1 MAALALALLVLYAS
15 VAFGARA
22 IVQFRRTGSTGFRG
36 ISGRP
41 GSPGW
46 LGGVLFAAAIGLILA
61 APLLHLA
68 GAIKPFAPFE
78 EPAVQALGVA
88 LYCFGLAGTLVAQR
102 AMGSSWRVGVDTSE
116 RTDLVTAG
124 PFALVRNPIVA
135 AMIPAVLGLALL
147 VPNIA
152 ALLGFLSLVAAVELQ
167 VRFVEE
173 PYLLRSH
180 GEGYAR
186 YAARVGRF
194 LPGVG
199 CLKIVRVRQ
208 DA

>member
-15 VAFGARA
+15 LAFGARA
-22 IVQFRRTGSTGFRG
+22 IVQFRRTGSTGFIG

-124 PFALVRNPIVA
+124 PFALVRNPIFA
-135 AMIPAVLGLALL
+135 AMIPTSVGLTLMVPSVVAIGGLLAL
-147 VPNIA
+147 VV
-152 ALLGFLSLVAAVELQ
+152 ALHLQ
-167 VRFVEE
+167 VRVVEE
-173 PYLLRSH
+173 PYLAATH
-180 GEGYAR
+180 GQAYAD
-186 YAARVGRF
+186 YAGRVGRF
-194 LPGVG
+194 VPGMG
-199 CLKIVRVRQ
+199 RLRPRGR
-208 DA
+208 